1 MTFEITNWF
10 AVFVRVGAFLM
21 VFPFTGS
28 ANVPMRLRIALT
40 AFTAFLIT
48 PALPPAPATYGSLF
62 SLIGL
67 LFTEASVGLLLGFVA
82 RLVFYALEITAGILT
97 TEMGLQ
103 LAPQFNPV
111 NQSQVTAPG
120 MVLHWLALMLFLG
133 FDLHHWLFAALQE
146 TYNVLPAGAAGLS
159 ELTMNDFVAR
169 TGRMFKFALQ
179 VAAPVLAVSFVISL
193 IFSVLARAV
202 PQMNVFSES
211 FPVRTMSCLIIF
223 GLSLNLMAQHILNE
237 LRRIP
242 DDMIRVAE
250 MLHGG

>member
-1 MTFEITNWF
+1 VSFDITNWF

-28 ANVPMRLRIALT
+28 ANVPLRLRIALT

-120 MVLHWLALMLFLG
+120 MVLHWMALMLFLG

-159 ELTMNDFVAR
+159 EMSMNDFVAR

-179 VAAPVLAVSFVISL
+179 VAAPMLAVSFVISL

-202 PQMNVFSES
+202 PHMNVFSES
-211 FPVRTMSCLIIF
+211 FPVRTMACLIIF
-223 GLSLNLMAQHILNE
+223 GLTLNLMAQHVLNE